1 MTKNPIRLLVSRE
14 QAERILS
21 WYDDLPAET
30 NTNKDAA
37 LAASIE
43 QAIEDHDDEMER
55 RAAYAERQKEKKNK

>member
-30 NTNKDAA
+30 NANEDAA

-43 QAIEDHDDEMER
+43 RAIEDHDDEMER